1 MTAINHP
8 TVPGFRSARFELERK
23 TGVVE
28 SAFTGAQQVYSYPR
42 FSRWRATL
50 ELPKMTKARWAAWAA
65 FFVKLKGRNGTF
77 LLADPNYG
85 GIRGDATGTPLVD
98 GAVSVGDTTMTIDGL
113 VNTDGDT
120 VFRAGDYISV
130 SNNLLM
136 VTDDATVTSGSVT
149 VTFEPAIKINVSDNT
164 AVEITDPKGEF
175 RLDAD
180 VTGWDYDNAGHP
192 SFTFSCSEAY

>member
-50 ELPKMTKARWAAWAA
+50 ELPKMTKARWADWAA

-113 VNTDGDT
+113 TNTDGDT

-136 VTDDATVTSGSVT
+136 ITDDATVTSGSVT
-149 VTFEPAIKINVSDNT
+149 VTFEPAIKVNVNDDT
-164 AVEITDPKGEF
+164 AVEISDPKGEF

>member
-8 TVPGFRSARFELERK
+8 TVPGFRSARFELERR
-23 TGVVE
+23 TGVAE

-65 FFVKLKGRNGTF
+65 FFVKLKGRSGTF

-85 GIRGDATGTPLVD
+85 GLRGDAIGTPLVD
-98 GAVSVGDTTMTIDGL
+98 GAVSAGDTTMTIDGL

-136 VTDDATVTSGSVT
+136 ITDDATVTSGSVT
-149 VTFEPAIKINVSDNT
+149 VTFEPAIKVNVNDDT
-164 AVEITDPKGEF
+164 AVEISDPKGEF
-175 RLDAD
+175 RLDVD
-180 VTGWDYDNAGHP
+180 ITGWDYDNAGHP
-192 SFTFSCSEAY
+192 SFTFSCTEAT